1 VIVPF
6 AAGGTTDFTARLI
19 AQRLSERFGQ
29 QFVVENRPGA
39 STNIATQTVI
49 RATADG
55 YTLLLVTPPAAINA
69 TLYKDLPFNVMRDIA
84 PIASIMRAPYVMDI
98 NPSLPATTVPEFI
111 AYAKANPG
119 KISMASAGA
128 GTGPHLTG
136 ELLKMAAGIDMAH
149 VPYRGGAPA
158 LNDLMAGQVQIFF
171 ASAPETIEFIKAGK
185 VRALAVTSASRAE
198 VLAHL
203 PTLDAFVPGVRG
215 ELLDRAG
222 RAEKYASRNHRQ
234 PQSGDKR
241 GARRPDAAGAA
252 SRIGR
257 HRADRLARRL
267 RPAHRRANGEV
278 GQGRE
283 VHRNKAG
290 VIGSTTVIRRM
301 AHEPILSSIA
311 SFQYQFS
318 LVTRRRTQLRSRR
331 SATTTFSRGQ
341 ARTLQNRIDSPQ
353 DSGS

>member
-1 VIVPF
+1 MPFARRQFLHLAAPAAAFWVAARFARGETYPSRPVRVIVPF

-98 NPSLPATTVPEFI
+98 NPSLPAKTVPEFI

-136 ELLKMAAGIDMAH
+136 ELLKMATGIDMAH

-198 VLAHL
+198 VLADL
-203 PTLDAFVPGVRG
+203 PTLDAFVPGFEASYWTGFGAPKNTPPEIIASLNRETNAALG
-215 ELLDRAG
+215 DPTLQARLHALGATEL
-222 RAEKYASRNHRQ
+222 
-234 PQSGDKR
+234 
-241 GARRPDAAGAA
+241 
-252 SRIGR
+252 
-257 HRADRLARRL
+257 
-267 RPAHRRANGEV
+267 
-278 GQGRE
+278 
-283 VHRNKAG
+283 
-290 VIGSTTVIRRM
+290 IGSPGDFGRLIAEQTEKWGKVIK
-301 AHEPILSSIA
+301 SI
-311 SFQYQFS
+311 
-318 LVTRRRTQLRSRR
+318 
-331 SATTTFSRGQ
+331 G
-341 ARTLQNRIDSPQ
+341 IKPE
-353 DSGS
+353 

>member
-1 VIVPF
+1 MQFARRQFLHLAAPAVAVLALARFARGETYPSRPVRVIVPF

-49 RATADG
+49 RAPADG

-69 TLYKDLPFNVMRDIA
+69 TLYKDLPFNFMRDIA
-84 PIASIMRAPYVMDI
+84 PIGSIMRAPYVMDI
-98 NPSLPATTVPEFI
+98 NPSLPAKTVPEFI

-136 ELLKMAAGIDMAH
+136 ELLKMAAGIEMAH

-158 LNDLMAGQVQIFF
+158 LNDLMAGQVQLFF

-198 VLAHL
+198 VLADL
-203 PTLDAFVPGVRG
+203 PTLDAFVPGFEASYWTGFGVPKNTPPEIIDSLNREINAALSEPVLQARLHAFG
-215 ELLDRAG
+215 ATEVVGSPADFSRLIAG
-222 RAEKYASRNHRQ
+222 QTEKW
-234 PQSGDKR
+234 GK
-241 GARRPDAAGAA
+241 
-252 SRIGR
+252 
-257 HRADRLARRL
+257 
-267 RPAHRRANGEV
+267 
-278 GQGRE
+278 
-283 VHRNKAG
+283 
-290 VIGSTTVIRRM
+290 VIRSTGIKP
-301 AHEPILSSIA
+301 E
-311 SFQYQFS
+311 
-318 LVTRRRTQLRSRR
+318 
-331 SATTTFSRGQ
+331 
-341 ARTLQNRIDSPQ
+341 
-353 DSGS
+353 

>member
-1 VIVPF
+1 MPFARRQFLRLAVPVAAVLAVARFARGETYPSRPVRVIVPF

-98 NPSLPATTVPEFI
+98 NPTLPATTVPEFI

-198 VLAHL
+198 VLADL
-203 PTLDAFVPGVRG
+203 PTLDAFVPGFEASYWTGLGAPKNTPPEIIDSLNRETNAALGDPVLQARLHALG
-215 ELLDRAG
+215 ATEL
-222 RAEKYASRNHRQ
+222 
-234 PQSGDKR
+234 
-241 GARRPDAAGAA
+241 
-252 SRIGR
+252 
-257 HRADRLARRL
+257 
-267 RPAHRRANGEV
+267 
-278 GQGRE
+278 
-283 VHRNKAG
+283 
-290 VIGSTTVIRRM
+290 IGSPGDFAR
-301 AHEPILSSIA
+301 LIA
-311 SFQYQFS
+311 EQTEKWGKVVKFIG
-318 LVTRRRTQLRSRR
+318 VK
-331 SATTTFSRGQ
+331 
-341 ARTLQNRIDSPQ
+341 PE
-353 DSGS
+353 